1 MQALIGSICLSGVCF
16 AYSLPKL
23 VVIFGALPW
32 CPMPPKLRKLKC
44 YKELETG
51 SSLLV
56 LDLREGE
63 LEDSGK
69 EEDDSIISLIATQAT
84 SSLFLHSVLEISSNN
99 NIITASAKAADVNN
113 NGRRRVATVE
123 PCAAAV
129 ITNVKRFLK

>member
-1 MQALIGSICLSGVCF
+1 M
-16 AYSLPKL
+16 
-23 VVIFGALPW
+23 
-32 CPMPPKLRKLKC
+32 
-44 YKELETG
+44 
-51 SSLLV
+51 LV